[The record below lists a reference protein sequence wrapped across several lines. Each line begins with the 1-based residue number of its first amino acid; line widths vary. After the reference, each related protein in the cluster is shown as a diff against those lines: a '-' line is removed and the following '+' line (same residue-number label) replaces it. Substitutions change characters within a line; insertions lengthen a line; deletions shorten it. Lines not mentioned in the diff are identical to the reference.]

1 MFNLK
6 WDFEEAKAAWYKKGF
21 EEGFKIGLEL
31 GIMQVK
37 ESVAQKMMDKGLSL
51 EIICEVTELSLE
63 RIKELEQK
71 INSTKGEFE

>member
-37 ESVAQKMMDKGLSL
+37 TSVAQKMLNDGEPFEK
-51 EIICEVTELSLE
+51 ICKWTDLSLE